1 MAIAKQGSFV
11 KATVKPNHV
20 ASKPGGGTV
29 KGGGTFAGKTP
40 SPKPGN
46 PVKIKTSR

>member
-1 MAIAKQGSFV
+1 MAIAKQGSYV
-11 KATVKPNHV
+11 KAPVKGNDV
-20 ASKPGGGTV
+20 GGKSGGGVV